1 MVAPR
6 YSARRRPQD
15 YIVKQLSAPIFNGIP
30 TNLFVPP
37 EGFPQTPALLPRLD
51 VAGHR
56 AVFDERSDAAAV
68 LLYIYTKRVASDA
81 SAALK
86 HNISYLKNGAYGTPI
101 VLS

>member
-1 MVAPR
+1 M
-6 YSARRRPQD
+6 
-15 YIVKQLSAPIFNGIP
+15 GIP

-37 EGFPQTPALLPRLD
+37 EGFLQTPALLPRLD

-68 LLYIYTKRVASDA
+68 LLYSTKRVASDA